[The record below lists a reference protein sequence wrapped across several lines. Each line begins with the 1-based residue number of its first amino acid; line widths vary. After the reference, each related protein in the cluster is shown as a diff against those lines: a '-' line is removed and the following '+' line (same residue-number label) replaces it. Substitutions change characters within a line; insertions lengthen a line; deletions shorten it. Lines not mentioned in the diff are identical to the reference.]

1 MESAF
6 QAIQEY
12 TGFIAP
18 GIVSVF
24 LLGMFWKGCNARG
37 AFAML
42 IVSVLANIA
51 LKFWSPDLAFVIRI
65 WFVFLSCLAVGYF
78 VSSMARAEDPRAVD
92 MGGINFSTSR
102 GFNQSAIALTAVL
115 IVIYAYFW

>member
-1 MESAF
+1 MLSSNTR
-6 QAIQEY
+6 IY
-12 TGFIAP
+12 GFIAP

-51 LKFWSPDLAFVIRI
+51 LKFWSPDLTCHSDLVCF
-65 WFVFLSCLAVGYF
+65 
-78 VSSMARAEDPRAVD
+78 P
-92 MGGINFSTSR
+92 
-102 GFNQSAIALTAVL
+102 
-115 IVIYAYFW
+115 